1 MSMNSRPLAKDV
13 FWVGAQDWDR
23 RLFDSL
29 IPLPDGTSYNAYLV
43 KGSDKTV
50 LIDAVDPAMLH
61 VLEEHLKDVP
71 RVEYLVANHAE
82 QDHSGGI
89 PWVLKRY
96 PEAVLLC
103 SDKAKSMLVDH
114 LDVPAERVRVV
125 ADDERLTI
133 GGRTLRFIYT
143 PWVHWPETMST
154 YLEEEGILF
163 SCDWFGSHL
172 AASELFVDEIDS
184 IYEGAKRYYAEIMMP
199 FRKIV
204 RQNLEKIRG
213 LEVRLIAPSH
223 GPVYRRPELIVKAY
237 EDWTD
242 DLPHNEVVIPW
253 VTMHGSTAVMVERL
267 VRGLAER
274 DVKVRPFN
282 LAVADIGKLAMALV
296 DAGTLVAAG
305 PTVHTGPHPMLYSAL
320 VLANALRPR
329 VRFAGIVGSYGWAG
343 RMVEMSKAA
352 LGNLKVE
359 FLEPVVCRGLPRA
372 GDLEALDRL
381 AADIARR
388 HAEAGFKK

>member
-1 MSMNSRPLAKDV
+1 MNSRPLAKDV

>member
-1 MSMNSRPLAKDV
+1 MNSRPLEKDV

-50 LIDAVDPAMLH
+50 LIDAVDPTMLH

-71 RVEYLVANHAE
+71 RVDYLVANHAE

-89 PWVLKRY
+89 PWVLERY
-96 PEAVLLC
+96 PEAVLVC

-114 LDVPAERVRVV
+114 LDVPAGRVRVV
-125 ADDERLTI
+125 ADGERLAL

-154 YLEEEGILF
+154 YLEEEKILF

-172 AASELFVDEIDS
+172 AASRLFVDEIDA

-213 LEVRLIAPSH
+213 LETRLIAPSH

-274 DVKVRPFN
+274 DVKVQPFN
-282 LAVADIGKLAMALV
+282 MAVADIGKLAMALV

-305 PTVHTGPHPMLYSAL
+305 PTVHAGPHPSLYSAL

-329 VRFAGIVGSYGWAG
+329 VRFAGIMGSYGWAG
-343 RMVEMSKAA
+343 RMVELSKAA

-359 FLEPVVCRGLPRA
+359 FLEPVVCRGLPRPA
-372 GDLEALDRL
+372 DLEAVDRL

-388 HAEAGFKK
+388 HAEAGFKQ

>member
-1 MSMNSRPLAKDV
+1 MNSRPLAKDV

-71 RVEYLVANHAE
+71 RVDYLVANHAE

-103 SDKAKSMLVDH
+103 SDKAKNMLVDH

-125 ADDERLTI
+125 ADGERLAI

-154 YLEEEGILF
+154 YLEEEKILF

-172 AASELFVDEIDS
+172 ATSELFVDEIDA

-204 RQNLEKIRG
+204 RQNLEKVRG
-213 LEVRLIAPSH
+213 LEVGLIAPSH
-223 GPVYRRPELIVKAY
+223 GPVYRQPELIVRAY

-267 VRGLAER
+267 VRALAER

-282 LAVADIGKLAMALV
+282 MAVADIGKLAMALV

-305 PTVHTGPHPMLYSAL
+305 PTVHAGPHPTLYSAL

-372 GDLEALDRL
+372 EDLEAVDRL

>member
-71 RVEYLVANHAE
+71 RVDYLVANHAE

-103 SDKAKSMLVDH
+103 SDKAKNMLVDH

-125 ADDERLTI
+125 ADGERLAI

-154 YLEEEGILF
+154 YLEEEKILF

-172 AASELFVDEIDS
+172 ATSELFVDEIDA

-204 RQNLEKIRG
+204 RQNLEKVRG
-213 LEVRLIAPSH
+213 LEVGLIAPSH
-223 GPVYRRPELIVKAY
+223 GPVYRQPELIVRAY

-267 VRGLAER
+267 VRALAER

-282 LAVADIGKLAMALV
+282 MAVADIGKLAMALV

-305 PTVHTGPHPMLYSAL
+305 PTVHAGPHPTLYSAL

-372 GDLEALDRL
+372 EDLEAVDRL

>member
-1 MSMNSRPLAKDV
+1 MNSRPLAKDV

-29 IPLPDGTSYNAYLV
+29 IPLPEGTSYNAYLV

-71 RVEYLVANHAE
+71 RVDYLVANHAE

-89 PWVLKRY
+89 PWVLERY
-96 PEAVLLC
+96 PEAVLVC

-114 LDVPAERVRVV
+114 LDVPAGRVRAV
-125 ADDERLTI
+125 ADGERLAM

-154 YLEEEGILF
+154 YLEEEKILF

-172 AASELFVDEIDS
+172 ATGNLFVDGIDA

-223 GPVYRRPELIVKAY
+223 GPVYRRPELIVRAY

-274 DVKVRPFN
+274 DVKARPFN
-282 LAVADIGKLAMALV
+282 MAVADIGRLAMALV

-305 PTVHTGPHPMLYSAL
+305 PTVHAGPHPTLYSAL
-320 VLANALRPR
+320 VLSNALRPR

-359 FLEPVVCRGLPRA
+359 FLEPVVCRGLPRSK
-372 GDLEALDRL
+372 DLEAVDRL

-388 HAEAGFKK
+388 HDESGFK